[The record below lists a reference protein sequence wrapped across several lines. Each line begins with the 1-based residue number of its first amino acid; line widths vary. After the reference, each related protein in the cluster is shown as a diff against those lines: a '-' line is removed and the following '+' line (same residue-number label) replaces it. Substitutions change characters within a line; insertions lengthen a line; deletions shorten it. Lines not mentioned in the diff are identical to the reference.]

1 MNATKTRRKNPFR
14 PLLYAGGAIVVLGV
28 AGAVVLASALDPQ
41 KLRDELQ
48 DAVLRSTGRTLTVTG
63 GVHLRFGL
71 SPQFEVDDISLS
83 NIEGGS
89 RPTMLTAKSM
99 RATLALFPLL
109 GGDAVI
115 SALAVQN
122 PDLLLERTA
131 DGTPNWQFAGGRRAL
146 YQGHSGASTG
156 GSRHR
161 VQIRSI
167 DLQGGTLTWQPS
179 QGERRVFGITHA
191 NVSAESDDT
200 PVSYVFDGT
209 YQGAA
214 GPVPFSLNGNSGS
227 LARLQGGPVSALAGP
242 WPVSLQAH
250 MQGVDLKVE
259 GGISHPDQGR
269 SYTFRL
275 TGHADDLGALNAF
288 LAKPVL
294 PPLSGVNVNG
304 VIADDSEGN
313 PRTSQVSVHAEN
325 TDLSKLVPGL
335 IIKQATLSAP
345 GPGQLVQLSVDG
357 SYSDQPLHL
366 AAAVMQPD
374 VMASTAPLQLTVGF
388 QAAGATLSAHGTVP
402 PGLNASGLDVQ
413 IDGRASDLSTLSP
426 LVGRSLPRAHDVS
439 LSAEVQ
445 DAGVK
450 LRGVTVHNLNL
461 ESSLGDVT
469 GDLTLNWSPRHAI
482 TGTLSSRR
490 LDLDAASAGT
500 AGDGLPQIWPP
511 PQNSAPPVQPMGA
524 PAPSAA
530 IPATAPEASPLPGQP
545 AFSLPLVFLRNN
557 DADVSLSVGDLSV
570 GGQHYQ
576 DLAAHLQLQDGKLT
590 LNPFRAQAPEGALIG
605 GVSIDAT
612 TDMSPVAVTLRSPS
626 ISAASVA
633 GLLGHPGE
641 ATGVMQVDAQLSGI
655 GQTLPALE
663 ASLNGHL
670 GLAMVNGTVSD
681 SLVQALIG
689 DALQASGV
697 PPLGGGTSQV
707 NCLALR
713 INFSGGQGAI
723 QTLAADTSRVS
734 LSGDG
739 TLDLAAGTASLHLR
753 PRIRLGPTEIAAPVS
768 VQGPF
773 GAMKASLDPVMGN
786 GRVGIEIG
794 GGGGSGCIDRLA
806 SVRNGLGGPVP
817 QPAPANDPGLNFKIK
832 KPRDLLQGL
841 FH

>member
-1 MNATKTRRKNPFR
+1 MNATKTRRRNPFR
-14 PLLYAGGAIVVLGV
+14 PLLYTAGAIVVLGV
-28 AGAVVLASALDPQ
+28 AGTVVLASALDPQ

-48 DAVLRSTGRTLTVTG
+48 DAVLRSTGRTLIVNG

-71 SPQFEVDDISLS
+71 SPQFEVDGIALS

-89 RPTMLTAKSM
+89 RPTMLTAKSL

-115 SALAVQN
+115 SALSLQD

-131 DGTPNWQFAGGRRAL
+131 DGTPNWQFAGARRAL
-146 YQGHSGASTG
+146 YQGHSSASTG
-156 GSRHR
+156 GGRHR

-179 QGERRVFGITHA
+179 QGERRVFGITNA
-191 NVSAESDDT
+191 SASAESDDT
-200 PVSYVFDGT
+200 PVNYAFDGT
-209 YQGAA
+209 YQGVA
-214 GPVPFSLNGNSGS
+214 GPVPFSLTGNSGS

-242 WPVSLQAH
+242 WPVNLQAH

-259 GGISHPDQGR
+259 GGISHPDQAR

-294 PPLSGVNVNG
+294 PPLADVNVNG

-313 PRTSQVSVHAEN
+313 PRTSQVSIHAEN

-335 IIKQATLSAP
+335 LIKQATLSAP
-345 GPGQLVQLSVDG
+345 GPGQLVQLNVDG
-357 SYSDQPLHL
+357 SYSEQPLHL

-374 VMASTAPLQLTVGF
+374 VMASSAPLQLTIGF

-402 PGLNASGLDVQ
+402 PGMNASGLDVQ
-413 IDGRASDLSTLSP
+413 VDGRAPDLSTLSP
-426 LVGRSLPRAHDVS
+426 LVGQSLPPAHDVS

-461 ESSLGDVT
+461 ESSLGDLT
-469 GDLTLNWSPRHAI
+469 GDLTVNWSPRHAI

-490 LDLDAASAGT
+490 LDLDAAASGT

-511 PQNSAPPVQPMGA
+511 PQNSAPPVQPMAA
-524 PAPSAA
+524 PA
-530 IPATAPEASPLPGQP
+530 ATAPTPPSVAPLPGQAP
-545 AFSLPLVFLRNN
+545 FSLPLVFLRDN
-557 DADVSLSVGDLSV
+557 DADVSFSVGDLAV

-633 GLLGHPGE
+633 GLLGHPGD

-670 GLAMVNGTVSD
+670 GLAMVNGTFSD

-697 PPLGGGTSQV
+697 PSLGGGTSQV

-713 INFSGGQGAI
+713 INFNGGQGAI

-739 TLDLAAGTASLHLR
+739 MLDLAAGTASLHLR
-753 PRIRLGPTEIAAPVS
+753 PRIHLGPTEVSAPVS

-817 QPAPANDPGLNFKIK
+817 QAAPANDPRLNIKIK